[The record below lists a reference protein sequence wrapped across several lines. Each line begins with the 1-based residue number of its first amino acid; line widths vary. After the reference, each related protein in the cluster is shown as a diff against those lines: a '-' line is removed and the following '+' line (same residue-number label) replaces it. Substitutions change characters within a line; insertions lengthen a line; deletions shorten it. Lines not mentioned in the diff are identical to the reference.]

1 MPHATVRHP
10 NHEQSQRNRLRR
22 PLLVDLRAGTAV
34 HRHAAPRRFFTV
46 RGVDLPLGR
55 RLGGAAALRAGDGPA
70 AAHRPQ
76 GLRRRLPA
84 EPLPGRLFAE
94 PRLRLC
100 QHRHRR
106 RFDHSFPLS
115 AGRRAGHDALFPRT
129 LFAAAV
135 HGHRRFAR
143 RRRTAL
149 VGRHPFER
157 RRRDVRHRRGLFF
170 GDLLRGLSSAC
181 ARAAPHKSNRRPSR
195 CWSWPSAPRCS
206 QRRAA

>member
-22 PLLVDLRAGTAV
+22 PLLVDLRTGTAV

-100 QHRHRR
+100 QHCHRR

-115 AGRRAGHDALFPRT
+115 AGRRAGHDALFS
-129 LFAAAV
+129 ANAV
-135 HGHRRFAR
+135 RGGCSRPSPFRSPAPHCSRRATSV
-143 RRRTAL
+143 RTAAT
-149 VGRHPFER
+149 R
-157 RRRDVRHRRGLFF
+157 R
-170 GDLLRGLSSAC
+170 SAS
-181 ARAAPHKSNRRPSR
+181 PRPSFR
-195 CWSWPSAPRCS
+195 
-206 QRRAA
+206 